1 MREIQGRPEM
11 KAAIYAGTFDPLTLG
26 HLDVAERAAHVF
38 DRLVLAVAEL
48 PNKRVMFS
56 TEERVE
62 LARKSL
68 SHLGNVVVRPFGGL
82 LVEWAR
88 AQGISTI
95 VRGLRAFSDFE
106 YEFQMALTN
115 RKLAPDIE
123 TFFLM
128 PNADYSY
135 VSSSMV
141 REIASLHGEVER
153 FVTAPV
159 AEALRAR
166 CGGKNWKTEKKS
178 CNGEPRGV

>member
-1 MREIQGRPEM
+1 MM

-48 PNKRVMFS
+48 PAKHVMFS
-56 TEERVE
+56 AGERVD
-62 LARKSL
+62 LARRSL
-68 SHLGNVVVRPFGGL
+68 SHLDNVEVRSFGGL

-115 RKLAPDIE
+115 RRLAPDIE

-128 PNADYSY
+128 PNEGYSY

-141 REIASLHGEVER
+141 REIAALHGEVER
-153 FVTAPV
+153 FVPPPV
-159 AEALRAR
+159 AQALRER
-166 CGGKNWKTEKKS
+166 CGT
-178 CNGEPRGV
+178 

>member
-1 MREIQGRPEM
+1 M
-11 KAAIYAGTFDPLTLG
+11 KQAIYAGTFDPLTLG
-26 HLDVAERAAHVF
+26 HLDVAERAARVF

-48 PNKRVMFS
+48 PPKRVMFTS
-56 TEERVE
+56 EERVA
-62 LARKSL
+62 LARESL
-68 SHLGNVVVRPFGGL
+68 KHLPNVEVRSFGGL

-88 AQGISTI
+88 EQGISTI
-95 VRGLRAFSDFE
+95 VRGLRAFQDFE

-141 REIASLHGEVER
+141 REIAALGGAVER
-153 FVTAPV
+153 FVTEPV
-159 AEALRAR
+159 ARALRERA
-166 CGGKNWKTEKKS
+166 GK
-178 CNGEPRGV
+178 